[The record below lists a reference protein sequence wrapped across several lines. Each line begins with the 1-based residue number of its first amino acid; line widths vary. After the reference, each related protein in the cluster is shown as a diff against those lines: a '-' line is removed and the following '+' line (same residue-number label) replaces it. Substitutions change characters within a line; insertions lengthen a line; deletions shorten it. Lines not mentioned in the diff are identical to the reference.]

1 MLFVVFCFYY
11 GLKKMLLSE
20 LKEALEGIDEVLLVE
35 LLNITSKDL
44 VNAFLDVIE
53 DNQDRLKKEL
63 ND

>member
-1 MLFVVFCFYY
+1 
-11 GLKKMLLSE
+11 MLLSE